1 MEVLTR
7 IRYDFLTLKN
17 AWDLYCIQNESF
29 ELNTKFFKIMDM
41 LKDAIQVMEQK
52 NKRRQNNIVL
62 QFEGES
68 FKSAT

>member
-1 MEVLTR
+1 MEVLAR
-7 IRYDFLTLKN
+7 IRHDFLTLKN

-41 LKDAIQVMEQK
+41 LKDAIQVMKQK